1 MSGRSALFESDNRS
15 IIVKLQDLI
24 NHPSTLDT
32 VREVAINKLNKLLAK
47 TATITPPSRNEA
59 PRPSVNLSSDQLD
72 SIRFAGVPCRSLYK
86 RLGDLQP
93 APTDIA
99 FLRPS
104 QIILKVRPPF
114 FGLTK
119 QQYATLLMR
128 SLPAV
133 RSMDI
138 KYIDEVEGY
147 QVTIALI

>member
-1 MSGRSALFESDNRS
+1 MSGLSALFESDNRS

-32 VREVAINKLNKLLAK
+32 VREVAINKLNKLLK
-47 TATITPPSRNEA
+47 NTVPTSATSHSEA
-59 PRPSVNLSSDQLD
+59 PRPSVNLSSEQLD
-72 SIRFAGVPCRSLYK
+72 GIRFAGVTCRRLYQK
-86 RLGDLQP
+86 LGDLQP

-128 SLPAV
+128 SLPAI